1 MATPLHLAALSFT
14 KSSGA
19 DAGSILDSVAVS
31 RSRELRFPPQ
41 NLPVPAR
48 VRPRIRWWHCR
59 LQEESPYPPT
69 LAHRHQ
75 LRFPTPSRAGFRSA
89 SIWWRLHR
97 LPRESL
103 CPPALV
109 PLAALST
116 TESAGAGFRSASIRW
131 RLHRLP
137 GESVRPP
144 ALVPLAAL
152 STTES
157 AGAGASIEGG
167 WNSASVAIP
176 PTPKGVCASAGAGT
190 PAPAALS
197 DTEPSCAGA
206 RGKSRVDPRSS
217 TSGSS
222 SSQSKLQ
229 RHAL

>member
-1 MATPLHLAALSFT
+1 
-14 KSSGA
+14 
-19 DAGSILDSVAVS
+19 
-31 RSRELRFPPQ
+31 
-41 NLPVPAR
+41 
-48 VRPRIRWWHCR
+48 VR
-59 LQEESPYPPT
+59 
-69 LAHRHQ
+69 
-75 LRFPTPSRAGFRSA
+75 
-89 SIWWRLHR
+89 
-97 LPRESL
+97 
-103 CPPALV
+103 PPALM